1 MRQTNTLL
9 PNIRRIVKL
18 YESMLRPICDKYRLA
33 PIEATIISFLQNNSG
48 RDTAADIVELRMLSK
63 SNVSQAVESLI
74 QKSML
79 ERRQDTRDR
88 RRIHLSLTTEARP
101 ITDDI
106 ETVRETFRKQI
117 FRGFSAEEQQ
127 QFVWFNERIAE
138 NIKTAAERQ
147 YRGILGEKDFSE
159 KQSYGMTEKTAET
172 VSEKSVLLHAAK
184 GEKHD

>member
-79 ERRQDTRDR
+79 ERRQDTRDQ
-88 RRIHLSLTTEARP
+88 
-101 ITDDI
+101 
-106 ETVRETFRKQI
+106 V
-117 FRGFSAEEQQ
+117 G
-127 QFVWFNERIAE
+127 
-138 NIKTAAERQ
+138 
-147 YRGILGEKDFSE
+147 
-159 KQSYGMTEKTAET
+159 
-172 VSEKSVLLHAAK
+172 AK
-184 GEKHD
+184 RS